1 MKKVSMRVILSV
13 FIIILLSCNY
23 TMSETAAKS
32 NIKPGSVTKY
42 GEFDLFIIKFS
53 NLIYERSNKEIRIP
67 VFQGT
72 MGDVKYN
79 DFLKYCE
86 DNNLLDKGFQE
97 SGFIIVTKRGEL
109 KKKFHEFLRF
119 YKGNVLKDFNIDRPS
134 KIYVYEGVLDIEYE
148 FTVDGV
154 PIDLEIR
161 IYTTEDFDTDSIK
174 SVFDINNIDENMKTP
189 EPYFKFTFRPRR
201 TTN

>member
-1 MKKVSMRVILSV
+1 
-13 FIIILLSCNY
+13 
-23 TMSETAAKS
+23 MSETTAKS

-42 GEFDLFIIKFS
+42 GEFQRYIIKFS
-53 NLIYERSNKEIRIP
+53 NLIYERDNKEIKIP

-79 DFLKYCE
+79 DFLQYCE
-86 DNNLLDKGFQE
+86 DNNILKKGSQE

-119 YKGNVLKDFNIDRPS
+119 YKGNVLKDSDIDRPS
-134 KIYVYEGVLDIEYE
+134 KMYVYDGVLEIEYD
-148 FTVDGV
+148 FLVNSV
-154 PIDLEIR
+154 PMALKIT

-189 EPYFKFTFRPRR
+189 EPYFMFTFRPRR